1 MAYDR
6 QRVVAFL
13 HRLGY
18 TQAADDA
25 ARVLPD
31 PVSLKQFWKL
41 ADQHHMEQ
49 ILFDRLMSAASR
61 YRRRTQQVTK
71 EAWDKLHAE
80 FTAGADWARNVS
92 ELTWSA
98 GPSPSCTPDTTG
110 GSVCAATVPI
120 AVLLARG

>member
-1 MAYDR
+1 M

-18 TQAADDA
+18 TQAAHDA

-31 PVSLKQFWKL
+31 LVSLKQFWKF
-41 ADQHHMEQ
+41 AEQHHMEQ
-49 ILFDRLMSAASR
+49 ILFDRLMFAASR

-92 ELTWSA
+92 ELTWVSGTLTVVYAGIQPEDPSA
-98 GPSPSCTPDTTG
+98 QLPSLSPYFWHVDE
-110 GSVCAATVPI
+110 
-120 AVLLARG
+120 